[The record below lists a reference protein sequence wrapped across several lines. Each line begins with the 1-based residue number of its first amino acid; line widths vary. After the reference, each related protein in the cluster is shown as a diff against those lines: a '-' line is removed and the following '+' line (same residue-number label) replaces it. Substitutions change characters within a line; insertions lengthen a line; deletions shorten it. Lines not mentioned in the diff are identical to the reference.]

1 MEKYY
6 TICHSK
12 QENLYDYICK
22 HSNKKTQYINLENIS
37 SSNDRFI
44 NKYVFFTNCKEDIKK
59 FNELDDD
66 LIKYNLEKQTFD
78 FICKKNYKL

>member
-12 QENLYDYICK
+12 QENLYDYICN

-37 SSNDRFI
+37 SNNDRFI
-44 NKYVFFTNCKEDIKK
+44 NKYVFFTNCKEGKKK

-66 LIKYNLEKQTFD
+66 VIKYNLEKQTFD
-78 FICKKNYKL
+78 FICNKKL